1 MQLRWLTSD
10 RKWRFWWLRSRANP
24 KPRKCDMAGQ
34 QRLGRAPSKEGAGL
48 HFAVGRI
55 SNAKTL
61 ECRRRREFFTPLP
74 ESTTTNGA
82 AAGRRPAR
90 RGGGGGARRRA
101 ARPAAGLKAMRVDGN
116 GLKARWGAVEGAR
129 QGAFAARPREAT
141 PKQPSG
147 GGKRTPRDR
156 RRARTSAARLASPTR
171 HHAPC
176 RRRRISLVASS
187 TVRKHGRS
195 ECCAREAP
203 ERRGVRVMS
212 RAPRRRR
219 RCVALR
225 RAAASATATEL
236 RPRRRPCACGEGGE
250 RWRRIA
256 IARFPRD
263 RFPDGAVSSCSV
275 ASCVRRRVSLVTIT
289 TSWIFWSP
297 AAVGRTRLAAPEAR
311 RAEVSLPWTYERQK
325 GARTHLTM

>member
-1 MQLRWLTSD
+1 MHILITKRTPAAPWRCRNACVIHAGLILLGGAPGARAMQLRWLTSD

-24 KPRKCDMAGQ
+24 KPRKCDMASAWGE
-34 QRLGRAPSKEGAGL
+34 RHRRRAPDFTSQSAG
-48 HFAVGRI
+48 FRTQT
-55 SNAKTL
+55 TL
-61 ECRRRREFFTPLP
+61 ECRRRRVFFTPLP

-82 AAGRRPAR
+82 AAGRLPAR

-101 ARPAAGLKAMRVDGN
+101 ARPAAVLKAMRVDGN
-116 GLKARWGAVEGAR
+116 GLKARWGAEEGAR

-147 GGKRTPRDR
+147 GGGRTPRDR

-203 ERRGVRVMS
+203 ERRGVRVVS

-225 RAAASATATEL
+225 RAAAAATATEL
-236 RPRRRPCACGEGGE
+236 RPRRRPCAC
-250 RWRRIA
+250 A
-256 IARFPRD
+256 CA
-263 RFPDGAVSSCSV
+263 C
-275 ASCVRRRVSLVTIT
+275 
-289 TSWIFWSP
+289 
-297 AAVGRTRLAAPEAR
+297 
-311 RAEVSLPWTYERQK
+311 
-325 GARTHLTM
+325 

>member
-1 MQLRWLTSD
+1 MGLKRD
-10 RKWRFWWLRSRANP
+10 GGR
-24 KPRKCDMAGQ
+24 G
-34 QRLGRAPSKEGAGL
+34 GRAS
-48 HFAVGRI
+48 
-55 SNAKTL
+55 
-61 ECRRRREFFTPLP
+61 RRVRSP
-74 ESTTTNGA
+74 
-82 AAGRRPAR
+82 
-90 RGGGGGARRRA
+90 A
-101 ARPAAGLKAMRVDGN
+101 ARSHTKTAL
-116 GLKARWGAVEGAR
+116 
-129 QGAFAARPREAT
+129 
-141 PKQPSG
+141 G

-203 ERRGVRVMS
+203 ERRGVRVVS

-225 RAAASATATEL
+225 RAAAAATATEL
-236 RPRRRPCACGEGGE
+236 RPRRRPCACASARASARGGGGGGE
-250 RWRRIA
+250 RRRRIA

-275 ASCVRRRVSLVTIT
+275 ASCVRRRVSLSSRSSRVGYFRRREVP
-289 TSWIFWSP
+289 WREGRVRKAP
-297 AAVGRTRLAAPEAR
+297 ACRTARSTDRLP
-311 RAEVSLPWTYERQK
+311 Y
-325 GARTHLTM
+325 